1 MSDPSK
7 IETYVSVDT
16 EANGPI
22 PGPHSMW
29 SLGAVARD
37 RAGQELSRF
46 SRTLEDL
53 PGSAGHPDTMA
64 FWAKEPEAH
73 AAARRDPVPPDAAM
87 WAFHDWLRGLPGK
100 VVFAGY
106 PATYDFMFVYWY
118 YWRFVGEMPP
128 FSFSGLDMKT
138 LAMALL
144 RLPYRQST
152 KKNFPSRWTAN
163 LPPHTHEAEG
173 DADEQG
179 IILARMLA
187 DLDAPVARLTQ
198 DETILVRRLLRDA
211 LAGQTLS
218 DAARAVAQRLHEKL
232 RALGPVA
239 QVEYILSEPAYVGRV
254 SQRVD
259 EPVRRPVHPTHRIV
273 GIYGGI
279 VRTCTACE
287 AGGYLLAAPSTLL
300 LAPCPGRPYPRAQ
313 LMEDANV
320 VPVDSSAP

>member
-37 RAGQELSRF
+37 RAGQEVSRF

-53 PGSAGHPDTMA
+53 PGSTGYPDTMD
-64 FWAKEPEAH
+64 FWSKNPEAH
-73 AAARRDPVPPDAAM
+73 AAARRGPVSPDVAM

-100 VVFAGY
+100 LVFAGY
-106 PATYDFMFVYWY
+106 PATYDFLFVYWY

-144 RLPYRQST
+144 HLPYRQST

-198 DETILVRRLLRDA
+198 EEVILVRRLLRDA
-211 LAGQTLS
+211 AAGKASLS
-218 DAARAVAQRLHEKL
+218 ERAGEVASRLHDKL
-232 RALGPVA
+232 RALGPGV
-239 QVEYILSEPAYVGRV
+239 QIEYTLSEPTYVG
-254 SQRVD
+254 QI
-259 EPVRRPVHPTHRIV
+259 P
-273 GIYGGI
+273 
-279 VRTCTACE
+279 
-287 AGGYLLAAPSTLL
+287 
-300 LAPCPGRPYPRAQ
+300 PRQ
-313 LMEDANV
+313 D
-320 VPVDSSAP
+320 VPVAPRDPSAP